1 MPTIRV
7 PAVSGSFYPSSKLEL
22 ELLIKKLLQRA
33 NPDINSL
40 HPRAIISPHAGYIY
54 SGEAAASV
62 YSMISNTPFSRV
74 LLLGPTH
81 RVAFNGMALSH
92 ADFFNTPLGDIPLDK
107 QTINKLC
114 SMPDFTFNDA
124 AHQHEHS
131 LETQLPFLQSITNKE
146 FSIIPILISDTD
158 YANTANALSNIIDD
172 KNTITVVSS
181 DLSHFHNYD
190 EAVQIDD
197 CTSNKITSLDKS
209 AIVGKEA
216 CGCHAINVLLEAA
229 RQRNWTAKKIHTNN
243 SGDSSGTKDS
253 VVGYGAY
260 TFE

>member
-22 ELLIKKLLQRA
+22 ELLIKKLLQRS
-33 NPDINSL
+33 NPEIHSL
-40 HPRAIISPHAGYIY
+40 HPKAIISPHAGYIY
-54 SGEAAASV
+54 SGEVAASV
-62 YSMISNTPFSRV
+62 YSMISDTPFSRV

-92 ADFFNTPLGDIPLDK
+92 ADFFNTPLGNIPLDK
-107 QTINKLC
+107 QTINQLC
-114 SMPDFTFNDA
+114 SIPGFAFNDA
-124 AHQHEHS
+124 AHMHEHS

-146 FSIIPILISDTD
+146 FSIIPILISDTN
-158 YANTANALSNIIDD
+158 YVSTANALSTIIDD
-172 KNTITVVSS
+172 TNTITVVSS

-190 EAVQIDD
+190 EAVEIDD
-197 CTSNKITSLDKS
+197 CTSNKITSLNKS
-209 AIVGKEA
+209 AIVGEEA
-216 CGCHAINVLLEAA
+216 CGCHAINVLLEIA
-229 RQRNWTAKKIHTNN
+229 RQRNWTAKKIQTNN
-243 SGDSSGTKDS
+243 SGDTSGTKDS